1 MYVYVFDSSSGQL
14 GLARCPASDNW
25 LSLAGEPL
33 DNPSIQKYVDL
44 AADHGGI
51 VASLGD
57 LEQPLAIM

>member
-1 MYVYVFDSSSGQL
+1 MVDSSSGQL

-33 DNPSIQKYVDL
+33 DNVSRHKHVDL